1 VSSKTAKSLTLVLPM
16 KFDVAAAA
24 ALSRYQM
31 SKVGGLQQW
40 VVPVGRASSYPGIV

>member
-1 VSSKTAKSLTLVLPM
+1 MTDL
-16 KFDVAAAA
+16 
-24 ALSRYQM
+24 LSQGVREKNMLEMDCSDICDLYQM